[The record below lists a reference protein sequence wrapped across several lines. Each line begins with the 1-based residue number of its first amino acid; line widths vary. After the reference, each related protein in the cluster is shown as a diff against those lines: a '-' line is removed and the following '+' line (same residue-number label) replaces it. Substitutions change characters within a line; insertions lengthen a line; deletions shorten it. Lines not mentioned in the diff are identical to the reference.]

1 MYKSLKHLLPAALLG
16 MATFS
21 ALAEQPVDCVTTKYF
36 TRRSDSRHKP
46 LQLVGDYRYTHKLDA
61 ESYYGLLSITPAY
74 YGSFKSE
81 RIANCLF
88 GGCFVDD
95 GCCRDRAIL
104 VQGSAVEGRH
114 SRAWLADYFYLPRN
128 YDGRFVVKP
137 TIKTF
142 TVNFDFYLGLDEW
155 VRNAYF
161 RLYGPFSH
169 SRWDLNFCDNN
180 RTDGAPLDHSCG
192 YFSPAAYEGTKL
204 LQTFRAY
211 ANGGIPETSDDA
223 SNQKANGN
231 SIVKWNGLKYAKINS
246 CSLKETGFAD
256 LRAEFGYN
264 FLNCDCA
271 RLGVNLQCAFPTGNM
286 KDPEYLFSPLVGN
299 NKHWEFGAGFG
310 GHWRMWES
318 EDGDRSWWLVF
329 DANVTHMF
337 KNRQCRTFDLDCRP
351 NGAYMLAA
359 KFGENPVVTPNFQ
372 GTGTGQT
379 LTDAQVGWRGASDNS
394 MDVDPTTVSL
404 PNPNR
409 RFAYEYAPVA
419 NLTTMNVDV
428 SIAAQADIVVMLNY
442 RHRDFTWDLGYNFWG
457 RSCEKIDCPN
467 SKCNCGTI
475 CDTANINTWALKG
488 DARMFGFQGIG
499 DSALSPPTG
508 LVIGIPLSATQSGA
522 SIYHGTNQILP
533 ERLVENNDMTV
544 FANNATRYDINPNVD
559 SAEYA
564 FVKSPLGS
572 NNLVGP
578 LSFSC
583 TNNGGGIRFARDDN
597 GEYLELPAITA
608 TVNDQIKTSSVPSFL
623 SCNDVNLTSTRG
635 LSHSLFTNL
644 AWQFDV
650 CGSWTPYFGLGAAFE
665 IAKSSCRNCCDSSMC
680 CVSCCDNRCTP
691 GSNSCCNSCI
701 DCGVSQW
708 SVWAK
713 GGIAFGNES

>member
-1 MYKSLKHLLPAALLG
+1 
-16 MATFS
+16 
-21 ALAEQPVDCVTTKYF
+21 
-36 TRRSDSRHKP
+36 
-46 LQLVGDYRYTHKLDA
+46 
-61 ESYYGLLSITPAY
+61 
-74 YGSFKSE
+74 
-81 RIANCLF
+81 
-88 GGCFVDD
+88 
-95 GCCRDRAIL
+95 
-104 VQGSAVEGRH
+104 
-114 SRAWLADYFYLPRN
+114 
-128 YDGRFVVKP
+128 
-137 TIKTF
+137 
-142 TVNFDFYLGLDEW
+142 
-155 VRNAYF
+155 
-161 RLYGPFSH
+161 
-169 SRWDLNFCDNN
+169 
-180 RTDGAPLDHSCG
+180 
-192 YFSPAAYEGTKL
+192 
-204 LQTFRAY
+204 
-211 ANGGIPETSDDA
+211 
-223 SNQKANGN
+223 
-231 SIVKWNGLKYAKINS
+231 
-246 CSLKETGFAD
+246 
-256 LRAEFGYN
+256 
-264 FLNCDCA
+264 
-271 RLGVNLQCAFPTGNM
+271 
-286 KDPEYLFSPLVGN
+286 
-299 NKHWEFGAGFG
+299 
-310 GHWRMWES
+310 MWES
-318 EDGDRSWWLVF
+318 KEGDRSWWLVF

-359 KFGENPVVTPNFQ
+359 KFGENPVVTPNL
-372 GTGTGQT
+372 GPNDT
-379 LTDAQVGWRGASDNS
+379 LTDAQVGWRGAASAAPIAQNL
-394 MDVDPTTVSL
+394 VST

-409 RFAYEYAPVA
+409 KFAYEYMPVA

-475 CDTANINTWALKG
+475 CDTTNINTWALKG

-499 DSALSPPTG
+499 LAQVNPT
-508 LVIGIPLSATQSGA
+508 IGVPAATAVPLSATQSGA

-533 ERLVENNDMTV
+533 EQLVENNNMADLTP
-544 FANNATRYDINPNVD
+544 ANKATGNDINPNID
-559 SAEYA
+559 AAEYA
-564 FVKSPLGS
+564 FIASPTDQNGD
-572 NNLVGP
+572 VGA
-578 LSFSC
+578 LSLSC
-583 TNNGGGIRFARDDN
+583 FTGTPAAPPNPAVDGRFIATANGD
-597 GEYLELPAITA
+597 YLTLAPGT
-608 TVNDQIKTSSVPSFL
+608 DQIKTSSVPSFL